1 MSKENY
7 YISSFFW
14 STLTK
19 VVNALVGFISVPLL
33 IGIYGKGNYGV
44 LALAT
49 SCNAYMHILDLG
61 INTGAV
67 RFFSQWRTEGKHD
80 MIGKVAHTNI
90 TFYGIIAIINALV
103 MIAIAIWGRG
113 LFNIS
118 AEQFGI
124 LRACLVTIAV
134 FSIFSWLATAFNQL
148 LVSDKQMAFTQKA
161 QFVQV
166 VFKAVLIAVV
176 LLVKMPLTWYFFFLT
191 AIIAGLI
198 IPYAARCLR
207 CGLIDNLKPGFYW
220 KEFKVV
226 LLFSLSLFALS
237 IFQMTATESR
247 AIILGIFCTDAAD
260 VAADFKVISVIP
272 SLIITIG
279 MTFSTIFLPGSSEL
293 AVRQDQ
299 QEIEQFSYRWTRLT
313 SIVANVLC
321 LPFILCAREVLT
333 AYVGESFSGLWIWLV
348 LWCITCLI
356 QIHTTPGNSLV
367 LAYGKTK
374 PLVITTAIA
383 CVVSIVINIL
393 LCHRFGA
400 GSAIIGYLVYVIIVI
415 GLYYFVYYDK
425 LLHLDRWRMAKCFL
439 APTLVAFAVGALVTL
454 VPVGADLF
462 KGMHYRLANILIC
475 LIKTALWGIP
485 YVGVLLLTGILRK
498 GEIKQLFKR

>member
-1 MSKENY
+1 MTIIHSQSSTPPSLLRKIKE
-7 YISSFFW
+7 SHRLS
-14 STLTK
+14 
-19 VVNALVGFISVPLL
+19 
-33 IGIYGKGNYGV
+33 
-44 LALAT
+44 
-49 SCNAYMHILDLG
+49 
-61 INTGAV
+61 
-67 RFFSQWRTEGKHD
+67 R
-80 MIGKVAHTNI
+80 
-90 TFYGIIAIINALV
+90 
-103 MIAIAIWGRG
+103 
-113 LFNIS
+113 
-118 AEQFGI
+118 
-124 LRACLVTIAV
+124 
-134 FSIFSWLATAFNQL
+134 
-148 LVSDKQMAFTQKA
+148 
-161 QFVQV
+161 
-166 VFKAVLIAVV
+166 
-176 LLVKMPLTWYFFFLT
+176 
-191 AIIAGLI
+191 
-198 IPYAARCLR
+198 
-207 CGLIDNLKPGFYW
+207 
-220 KEFKVV
+220 FKVV

-415 GLYYFVYYDK
+415 GNSD
-425 LLHLDRWRMAKCFL
+425 
-439 APTLVAFAVGALVTL
+439 
-454 VPVGADLF
+454 
-462 KGMHYRLANILIC
+462 NIV
-475 LIKTALWGIP
+475 WF
-485 YVGVLLLTGILRK
+485 R
-498 GEIKQLFKR
+498 